1 MASAPFVPYRV
12 QRGYLMDKYVCIHGH
27 FYQPPREN
35 PWLEYVE
42 LQDSAYPYHDWN
54 ARITEECYRQN
65 AASRILGRDRRII
78 DIVNNYESISFDI
91 GPTLVYWL
99 ESHAPDVYERILEAD
114 KKSRERFSGHGCA
127 MAQAYNHVVMPLAN
141 ARDKHTQVIWGI
153 EDFKQRFQRD
163 PEGMWL
169 PETAADL
176 ATLEVLV
183 DHGIKFTILA
193 PRQAKRTRKIG
204 AARRWKDV
212 SETDVDTSVP
222 YVCTLPSGRQIVLFF
237 YSGAPSHDIAY
248 GGLLHSGENL
258 ARRIMESF
266 PPDDGETHLAHV
278 ATDGESFGH
287 HHHHGD
293 MALAYCLHYIEA
305 NKLAKITNYGEF
317 LEKFPPEYEVE
328 IWECSSWSCAHGV
341 ERWRSNCG
349 CAADLSRSGRQQWR
363 APLRQAMDWLRD
375 KIAEVYEARM
385 SKYCPDP
392 GRIRNE
398 YIAVINDRSLSNVQN
413 FITRATGRELGP
425 EDKVTFLKLLEM
437 QRNGLLMY
445 TSCGWFFDNLSG
457 IEAVQ
462 ILMYAARAMQ
472 LCHEIQNWNLE
483 PEYKGI
489 LQNAPSDTRPF
500 INGREI
506 YEAYVEPARVDLHR
520 VGAHFALSSVF
531 EESAKEKTDIYCYS
545 ATTDDF
551 ERVEAGVQILTTSRT
566 KIRSTITLEEYS
578 VDSAVL
584 YLGDHHLFAA
594 VQGRVS
600 DEQFNRNR
608 QELNKA
614 FRKGDSNEVMRLMN
628 TAFDGKNYSLTH
640 LFKDQQRQILN
651 DLLEST
657 WEEIE
662 SSFRHIYEHNYAI
675 MQMIRNMNMPLPKA
689 LSAPAE
695 FILNQDIC
703 AAIQADEIDLH
714 RLRDLADEAERLS
727 LSLDKERLS
736 FEGSRKIDSL
746 TSRWQD
752 SPENLDLLWSI
763 EKSLEILRMLTPD
776 MDLQHAQN
784 VFFTVARRKYNE
796 MRRRAEAADEKAARW
811 VEHFGHLAQRL
822 GLAIP

>member
-1 MASAPFVPYRV
+1 M
-12 QRGYLMDKYVCIHGH
+12 MDKYVCIHGH

-65 AASRILGRDRRII
+65 AASRILGADRKII
-78 DIVNNYESISFDI
+78 EIVNNYESISFDF
-91 GPTLVYWL
+91 GPTLMYWL
-99 ESHAPDVYERILEAD
+99 ETHAPDVYEKVLEAD
-114 KKSRERFSGHGCA
+114 RRSQARFSGHGCA
-127 MAQAYNHVVMPLAN
+127 IAQAYNHIIMPLAN
-141 ARDKHTQVIWGI
+141 ARDKQTQVIWGI
-153 EDFKQRFQRD
+153 EDFRRRFQRE

-169 PETAADL
+169 PETAVDL
-176 ATLEVLV
+176 ATLETLV
-183 DHGIKFTILA
+183 DHDIKFTILA
-193 PRQAKRTRKIG
+193 PRQAKRVRKIG
-204 AARRWKDV
+204 PGRRWRDV
-212 SETDVDTSVP
+212 NENEVDPTVP
-222 YVCTLPSGRQIVLFF
+222 YLCTLPSGRQIALFF
-237 YSGAPSHDIAY
+237 YCGRPSHDIAY
-248 GGLLHSGENL
+248 GGLLHSGENF
-258 ARRIMESF
+258 ARRVMDSF
-266 PPDDGETHLAHV
+266 PGDDGQAHIANV

-293 MALAYCLHYIEA
+293 MALAYCLHYIQA
-305 NKLAKITNYGEF
+305 NHLAKITTYGEF
-317 LEKFPPEYEVE
+317 LAKFPPDQEAE
-328 IWECSSWSCAHGV
+328 IWENSSWSCAHGV

-349 CAADLSRSGRQQWR
+349 CAADYTRSGRQQWR
-363 APLRQAMDWLRD
+363 APLRLAMDWLRD
-375 KIAEVYEARM
+375 KAADVYEARM

-392 GRIRNE
+392 WKARNE
-398 YIAVINDRSLSNVQN
+398 YIQVINDRSPENVRG
-413 FITRATGRELGP
+413 FIARSAGRELSH
-425 EDKVTFLKLLEM
+425 EDSVTFLKLLEM
-437 QRNGLLMY
+437 GRNSLLMY

-462 ILMYAARAMQ
+462 VLMYASRAMQ
-472 LCHEIQNWNLE
+472 LCHEIQSWTLE
-483 PEYKGI
+483 PEFMTM
-489 LQNAPSDTRPF
+489 LQNAPCDTRPF
-500 INGREI
+500 TNGRDI
-506 YEAYVEPARVDLHR
+506 YEAFVEPARVDLHR

-531 EESAKEKTDIYCYS
+531 EESSQQVTDIYCYS
-545 ATTDDF
+545 ATMEDF
-551 ERVEAGVQILTTSRT
+551 DRVEAGVQILATSRT
-566 KIRSTITLEEYS
+566 RIHSTITLEEYS

-594 VQGRVS
+594 VQGRMT
-600 DEQFNRNR
+600 DEQFHQNR
-608 QELNKA
+608 QNLNKA

-703 AAIQADEIDLH
+703 AAIEADNIDLH
-714 RLRDLADEAERLS
+714 RLKDLADEAEQLS
-727 LSLDKERLS
+727 LSLDRERLS

-746 TSRWQD
+746 TRQWRQ
-752 SPENLDLLWSI
+752 SPENLDLLGSI
-763 EKSLEILRMLTPD
+763 EKGLEILRVLTPE

-784 VFFTVARRKYNE
+784 VFFTMTREKYPE
-796 MRRRAEAADEKAARW
+796 MKRRAEAGDEKAAKW